1 MRDAAG
7 GHIEV
12 FQKDSRCVFEFSIG
26 IHRAGSKPGVL
37 DRLPKEIAETSI
49 KDWYDRLNRFKLPDL
64 SAASASQS

>member
-1 MRDAAG
+1 MNAE
-7 GHIEV
+7 GHGFSLKNDHASGFRSIRSV
-12 FQKDSRCVFEFSIG
+12 FISVHPWFSCI
-26 IHRAGSKPGVL
+26 

>member
-1 MRDAAG
+1 MFHAG
-7 GHIEV
+7 RESGRHFFV
-12 FQKDSRCVFEFSIG
+12 NRSS
-26 IHRAGSKPGVL
+26 L

>member
-1 MRDAAG
+1 MRRELRDLSSNRRSRSLAWPAG
-7 GHIEV
+7 
-12 FQKDSRCVFEFSIG
+12 QSRQDFKEE
-26 IHRAGSKPGVL
+26 RRL